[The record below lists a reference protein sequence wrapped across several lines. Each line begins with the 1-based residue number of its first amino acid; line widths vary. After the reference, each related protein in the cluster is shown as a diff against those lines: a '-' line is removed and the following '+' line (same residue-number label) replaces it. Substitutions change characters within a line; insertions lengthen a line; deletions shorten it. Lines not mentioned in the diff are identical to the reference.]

1 MNTETTAAILK
12 NELHRLVVETDN
24 AEVLSQVKSIFE
36 ALLLGEEDW
45 WDTLSEKEKTQVQKG
60 LQQLDNGD
68 RMTNESVR
76 KEINHLLGKP

>member
-45 WDTLSEKEKTQVQKG
+45 WDALSEKEKTQVQKG

-68 RMTNESVR
+68 RMTHESVR